1 MTRGEILLRRELKR
15 EMGSTEPLL
24 EEEIERLEENNKRLK
39 EKNKKLQ
46 EAIKTYKELESKNKI
61 LSDFAKHIYT
71 TYGYDSKLNT
81 WTSWG
86 LKYDLDTYFDD
97 IDYAT
102 NFELNDEEIF
112 RNKGE

>member
-1 MTRGEILLRRELKR
+1 MTRGETLLRRELKR

-39 EKNKKLQ
+39 EKNK
-46 EAIKTYKELESKNKI
+46 EYKELECKNKI

-71 TYGYDSKLNT
+71 TYGYDSKLGT

-102 NFELNDEEIF
+102 NFELSGEEIF

>member
-1 MTRGEILLRRELKR
+1 MKKLKDY
-15 EMGSTEPLL
+15 T

-39 EKNKKLQ
+39 EKNK
-46 EAIKTYKELESKNKI
+46 ELECKNKI